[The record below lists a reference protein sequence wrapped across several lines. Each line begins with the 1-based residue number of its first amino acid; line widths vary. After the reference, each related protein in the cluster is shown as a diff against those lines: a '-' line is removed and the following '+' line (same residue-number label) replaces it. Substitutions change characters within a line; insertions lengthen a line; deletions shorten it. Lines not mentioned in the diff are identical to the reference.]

1 MENKIVTTTKPKRIK
16 MLSPSKRIH
25 NYNIFIGT
33 IFYGKMK
40 LEIIFYWIGW
50 TSYKFELLVVF
61 KFYF

>member
-33 IFYGKMK
+33 IFKK
-40 LEIIFYWIGW
+40 
-50 TSYKFELLVVF
+50 K
-61 KFYF
+61 